1 MKLGFHISIAGGFEN
16 VLARTKKRN
25 CETIQ
30 IFSRNPRAWKYKEID
45 EEDCAIFKKQ
55 VLENNIAPVFVHVP
69 YLINLGSEK
78 KELFEKSIDSLVADL
93 LRAEKVGAQYLI
105 THCGSNP
112 NTKAG
117 IRLMAD
123 AILRA
128 LSKVDNRVI
137 LLIENTAG
145 SGNEFGY
152 RFEHL
157 RLILDSVSS
166 NRLGVVLDTAHAF
179 AAGYDLRTKE
189 AVDVAMQEFDR
200 IIGIKNL
207 HLVHFNDA
215 KAQLGSKTDRH
226 WHIGKGEIGE
236 GMKFIINH
244 HTLKHLPF
252 IMETPRT
259 DTQEDLMNMRVA
271 RELIKSVS

>member
-1 MKLGFHISIAGGFEN
+1 MKLGFHISIAGGFQY
-16 VLARTKKRN
+16 VLERAQKRN

-30 IFSRNPRAWKYKEID
+30 LFSRNPRGWKYKEID
-45 EEDCAIFKKQ
+45 EEDCTIFKKQ
-55 VLENNIAPVFVHVP
+55 MRTNNISPVFVHVP

-78 KELFEKSIDSLVADL
+78 KELFEKSIDSLVLDL

-112 NTKAG
+112 NTEAG
-117 IRLMAD
+117 IQLMVD
-123 AILRA
+123 AISRTF
-128 LSKVDNRVI
+128 SRVNNRVI

-145 SGNEFGY
+145 SGNEFGF

-157 RLILDSVSS
+157 KLILDGVAS
-166 NRLGVVLDTAHAF
+166 NNLGVVLDTAHAF

-189 AVDVAMQEFDR
+189 TVDATIQEFDR

-207 HLVHFNDA
+207 HLVHFND
-215 KAQLGSKTDRH
+215 SKTELGVKSDRH
-226 WHIGKGEIGE
+226 WHIGQGKIGKGMG
-236 GMKFIINH
+236 FIINH
-244 HTLKHLPF
+244 PALNHLPF

-259 DTQEDLMNMRVA
+259 DTTEDLLNMRVA
-271 RELIKSVS
+271 RKLVKKVS